1 MQYQDL
7 SWSLLPGLAKNVR
20 SIADLE
26 HKEQTCSLVDWVYD
40 DLGVISKQVGVHP
53 AHVLLGYP
61 QPRQRVSLQGIPT
74 HFSHTCHFLLVL
86 RALGLMQN
94 VG

>member
-40 DLGVISKQVGVHP
+40 DLGVISKQVCTARG
-53 AHVLLGYP
+53 
-61 QPRQRVSLQGIPT
+61 
-74 HFSHTCHFLLVL
+74 
-86 RALGLMQN
+86 
-94 VG
+94 